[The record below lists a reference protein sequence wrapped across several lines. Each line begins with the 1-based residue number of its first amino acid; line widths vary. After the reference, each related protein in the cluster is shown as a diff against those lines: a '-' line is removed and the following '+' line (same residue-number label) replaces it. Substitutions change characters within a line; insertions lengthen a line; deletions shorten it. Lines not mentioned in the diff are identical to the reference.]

1 MNESVTTFLSFLTL
15 LGDILFVVLLLAYSL
30 PWALTHKIRRYSNK
44 LIHQYGLPFILLLS
58 VSSLLGSLFYS
69 EVALYQPC
77 TLCWYQRIF
86 MYPLAVLVL
95 VSMRR
100 KSKEVVHYILPLA
113 VLGAL
118 IAAYNYLI
126 QIQAAWRPLDS
137 AVPCSLNGASCTV
150 KYFFE
155 FGYITIPMMSLTAFL
170 LIILISLV
178 IKKGPASTAGQGEK

>member
-1 MNESVTTFLSFLTL
+1 MTDSVTTFLAFLTL
-15 LGDILFVVLLLAYSL
+15 VGDVLFVVLVLAYVL
-30 PWALTHKIRRYSNK
+30 PLSFFTPLRRYSSQ
-44 LIHQYGLPFILLLS
+44 LIHQYGLSFILLLS

-100 KSKEVVHYILPLA
+100 KSREVVHYILPLA
-113 VLGAL
+113 VIGGLM
-118 IAAYNYLI
+118 AAYNYLI
-126 QIQAAWRPLDS
+126 QIQHLLRPFDP
-137 AVPCSLNGASCTV
+137 AVPCNIDGTSCAST
-150 KYFFE
+150 YFLSY
-155 FGYITIPMMSLTAFL
+155 GYITMPMMALTAFA

-178 IKKGPASTAGQGEK
+178 IKKGEK

>member
-1 MNESVTTFLSFLTL
+1 MTDSVTTFLAFLTL
-15 LGDILFVVLLLAYSL
+15 LGDILLVILALAYAF
-30 PWALTHKIRRYSNK
+30 PYQFTKKIRHNANQ
-44 LIHQYGLPFILLLS
+44 LIHQYGLPFILLVSL
-58 VSSLLGSLFYS
+58 SSLLGSLFFS
-69 EVALYQPC
+69 EVALYAPC

-113 VLGAL
+113 IIGAL
-118 IAAYNYLI
+118 IAAYNYII
-126 QIQAAWRPLDS
+126 QIQATLRPFDP
-137 AVPCSLNGASCTV
+137 AAPCSLNGTSCAV

-155 FGYITIPMMSLTAFL
+155 FGYITIPLMALTAFL

-178 IKKGPASTAGQGEK
+178 IKKGEK